1 MSGAGVV
8 ATMVAEIATVM
19 ERERDRL
26 CELDGAIGDAD
37 HGLAMAG
44 GFRAARDAAREAEG
58 AEGATGSTVLAAAAK
73 AFLSAVGASSGPLY
87 ATAMLQ
93 GSAALKEADGIGDA
107 EAFALVEAF
116 AEGIRRRG
124 KAEPGDKTML
134 DAWAPAA
141 EAAREAREAGSSLA
155 EASGRVLEAA
165 RRGAEAT
172 REMVAAK
179 GRSSRLGERARGH
192 IDPGAVSAALM
203 IEAILRTLQGGK
215 SAA

>member
-1 MSGAGVV
+1 MSGA
-8 ATMVAEIATVM
+8 ATAAAIVAEIAAVM

-44 GFRAARDAAREAEG
+44 GFRAAREAAQG
-58 AEGATGSTVLAAAAK
+58 AEAADGATGAAVLAAAAK

-93 GSAALKEADGIGDA
+93 GSAALKGSEAIGDA

-116 AEGIRRRG
+116 AEGIARRG

-141 EAAREAREAGSSLA
+141 EAARAAREAGATLA
-155 EASGRVLEAA
+155 DAGQGVVEAA

-172 REMVAAK
+172 RDMVATK
-179 GRSSRLGERARGH
+179 GRAARLGERARGH
-192 IDPGAVSAALM
+192 VDPGAASAALVV
-203 IEAILRTLQGGK
+203 EALLHGARGAPR
-215 SAA
+215 AA